1 MASVIKIPSSAVS
14 KIHVTKFSTMVTVSK
29 TSIQG
34 LKYKILL
41 KVAMTPCLL
50 NIMGAAMKTP
60 PSFGSLLDAF
70 QCYEYDNFMTRCGS
84 NSKRPPRRFGKT

>member
-1 MASVIKIPSSAVS
+1 MASVIRIPNSAVS

-50 NIMGAAMKTP
+50 NIMAAAMKT

-84 NSKRPPRRFGKT
+84 NLKRPSRRFGKK